1 MKPPNKYSL
10 FRTIFRLI
18 SDYMGKTLFFLLWG
32 GQKVCSMSLV
42 TLNVFNY
49 QG

>member
-10 FRTIFRLI
+10 FQTIFRLI
-18 SDYMGKTLFFLLWG
+18 SDYMGKTLFFLLLG
-32 GQKVCSMSLV
+32 CQKVCSMSLV